1 MTNTP
6 CECVIPNGGY
16 CPRHSLDK
24 PAHWVHLCQTKPKY
38 FDAWEAGRGPGNP
51 VPPRETKPDPHY
63 LLCPRR
69 GQVLATVS
77 ARKAGCGCGSS
88 RVDVY
93 QCELFDE
100 PVLKKAAARCLADIA
115 ELVPAYT
122 GRTCRECAEFG

>member
-1 MTNTP
+1 MICQWEQTGDGYR
-6 CECVIPNGGY
+6 CVHCGATSDRRRMQACG
-16 CPRHSLDK
+16 HSDGTEAAYPQ
-24 PAHWVHLCQTKPKY
+24 PAEET
-38 FDAWEAGRGPGNP
+38 GRW
-51 VPPRETKPDPHY
+51 

-69 GQVLATVS
+69 GPSIATIN

-88 RVDVY
+88 RVEVY

-122 GRTCRECAEFG
+122 GRTCRECDQADQAD